1 MASRS
6 TSPLPM
12 QSIAYTPPP
21 QTYSTPAHPSLIPT
35 VPYEEPAR
43 QQVNMFASNALTSL
57 APPRMTGSITY
68 PEPTVPPPVEMPQ
81 PAAYATMEQTTQP
94 YTVNVTPQQ
103 SFQPQV
109 FSPPFSSGP
118 SSMIGGLSNSIV
130 NLSNSRMGPTLPL
143 TMTGTTG
150 TGMQTTP
157 SMLPRTVD
165 APSEQGV
172 LTYGAPSAVTPGMT
186 VQPSEQGVLT
196 YGAPSAVTAG
206 MTVSTPMP
214 VSSPMA
220 LSHAMALPPA
230 VTLPPALTQSRKFV
244 TLPDEA
250 FSQVMT
256 YAATPA
262 RSTDSSP
269 LITYAAPPAMVDP
282 PEDIAEVSLGSALYE
297 ALPLV
302 MATPVTSPAPHPP
315 PEIVQACSM
324 PYEAPP
330 VVMATPV
337 TPPAPLPPAVVAR
350 VINVDKDPDFKNQ
363 VMAAISQGESSVT
376 ISTEMA
382 LGILGGETAKTG
394 STNKPPLRIARG
406 QKRGACG

>member
-157 SMLPRTVD
+157 NMLPRTVD

-186 VQPSEQGVLT
+186 LSPPLTVSPPMTLQPSEQGVLT
-196 YGAPSAVTAG
+196 YGAPSAATPG
-206 MTVSTPMP
+206 MTMSP
-214 VSSPMA
+214 PMA
-220 LSHAMALPPA
+220 PSPPSDGA
-230 VTLPPALTQSRKFV
+230 SCNG
-244 TLPDEA
+244 
-250 FSQVMT
+250 
-256 YAATPA
+256 
-262 RSTDSSP
+262 
-269 LITYAAPPAMVDP
+269 
-282 PEDIAEVSLGSALYE
+282 IAS
-297 ALPLV
+297 
-302 MATPVTSPAPHPP
+302 
-315 PEIVQACSM
+315 C
-324 PYEAPP
+324 
-330 VVMATPV
+330 
-337 TPPAPLPPAVVAR
+337 
-350 VINVDKDPDFKNQ
+350 
-363 VMAAISQGESSVT
+363 
-376 ISTEMA
+376 
-382 LGILGGETAKTG
+382 
-394 STNKPPLRIARG
+394 
-406 QKRGACG
+406 